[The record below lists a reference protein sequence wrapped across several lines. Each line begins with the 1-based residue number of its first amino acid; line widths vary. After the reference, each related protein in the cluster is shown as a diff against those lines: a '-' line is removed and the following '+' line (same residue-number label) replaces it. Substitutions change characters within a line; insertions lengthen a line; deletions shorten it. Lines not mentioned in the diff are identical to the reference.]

1 MDINKN
7 RVAIKKLAESVTT
20 IKNVLDS
27 KINDEIQQVKFSLD
41 LTKTDD
47 SLTGTSPMELNGE
60 FS

>member
-27 KINDEIQQVKFSLD
+27 KINDEIQQRERAIED
-41 LTKTDD
+41 LLSALRSHNK
-47 SLTGTSPMELNGE
+47 
-60 FS
+60 